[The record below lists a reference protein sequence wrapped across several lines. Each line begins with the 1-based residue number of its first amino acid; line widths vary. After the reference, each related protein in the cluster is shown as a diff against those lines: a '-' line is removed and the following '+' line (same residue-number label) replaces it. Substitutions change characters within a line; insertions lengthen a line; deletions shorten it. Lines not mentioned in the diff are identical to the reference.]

1 MTETDLYNT
10 LSEDR
15 QDAEKPRCN
24 GFRYYRPMRSSGSTT
39 KLLFM
44 FDGLHWKADTASMQP
59 CRAFGCQA
67 LSYHWFH
74 LAVADSLVSTLR
86 FSITA
91 LAVFPWSM
99 GLLPACLHPA
109 SLKCGLG
116 SSVSR
121 ICLHVCFVFVQLYV
135 ARSRTSIRVKMN
147 EWLHRGVSPVQAHRA
162 SR

>member
-1 MTETDLYNT
+1 MTGTDLYNT

-44 FDGLHWKADTASMQP
+44 FDGLHWKADTASMRP

-74 LAVADSLVSTLR
+74 LAVADSLVSTLH

-91 LAVFPWSM
+91 LAVLSM
-99 GLLPACLHPA
+99 VDGLVACVPAACLPEVWA
-109 SLKCGLG
+109 RQQCIQNLFA
-116 SSVSR
+116 
-121 ICLHVCFVFVQLYV
+121 CLFCI
-135 ARSRTSIRVKMN
+135 RTAVRCTEPHFNTREN
-147 EWLHRGVSPVQAHRA
+147 E
-162 SR
+162 